1 MAAPTFPKLNIFSQI
16 KSESR
21 GSSGGACE
29 KCGST
34 LAFRVFSIFS
44 LAFRAFILLSSVFR
58 AMFSIWNSEPS
69 SSSVWRSKPS
79 SLLSYDVQSRPSQF
93 DIQRCQFFR
102 LTFKS
107 TTPSQLQRSKSSFLV
122 WHLEMSVL
130 SYGVQ
135 SHHLLTTRHSES
147 SLLLS
152 YNVQSHLPQFWS
164 SKPPAPYNSMFKAI
178 IISQLR
184 HSESS
189 FSV

>member
-69 SSSVWRSKPS
+69 SSSVWHSKPH
-79 SLLSYDVQSRPSQF
+79 LQF
-93 DIQRCQFFR
+93 
-102 LTFKS
+102 
-107 TTPSQLQRSKSSFLV
+107 
-122 WHLEMSVL
+122 
-130 SYGVQ
+130 GVQ
-135 SHHLLTTRHSES
+135 SHHLFSVMTFRVVLLSLTFRDVSSSDWHSKPP
-147 SLLLS
+147 LLLN
-152 YNVQSHLPQFWS
+152 YDVQSHLSQFG
-164 SKPPAPYNSMFKAI
+164 I
-178 IISQLR
+178 
-184 HSESS
+184 
-189 FSV
+189 